1 MTVTPSPTQPAVGRI
16 PVFDHGGRIVA
27 TVGARRSHWMG
38 VLLAECP
45 EGHVYLLDDEERW
58 LDTHR
63 CPVCEAA

>member
-1 MTVTPSPTQPAVGRI
+1 MIATIEQTVSGRI
-16 PVFDHGGRIVA
+16 PVYDKSGRVIA
-27 TVGARRSHWMG
+27 TVGAARSHWLG

-63 CPVCEAA
+63 CPVCEAG